1 MEYNN
6 YQEWRK
12 GNYIPTI
19 SSNIS
24 RRKFL
29 EKNWI
34 EFQELFFNY
43 DRPIELKAL
52 TDFGKRTN
60 GIVNDWFYKKIQEND
75 LVGITAYYKESKICE
90 LIRNRKLVN
99 SIQSVAEEYRT
110 KLVNNPTESELK
122 FKRMLESKNIP
133 YKYQEIIYIKDDFG
147 IIENFYI
154 VDFLVG
160 KTIIEIDGRYH
171 SVQKQMRKDNI
182 RTEKLKSMGYEVKR
196 FSNYSINRYKE

>member
-122 FKRMLESKNIP
+122 FKRML
-133 YKYQEIIYIKDDFG
+133 
-147 IIENFYI
+147 
-154 VDFLVG
+154 
-160 KTIIEIDGRYH
+160 
-171 SVQKQMRKDNI
+171 
-182 RTEKLKSMGYEVKR
+182 
-196 FSNYSINRYKE
+196 

>member
-1 MEYNN
+1 
-6 YQEWRK
+6 
-12 GNYIPTI
+12 
-19 SSNIS
+19 
-24 RRKFL
+24 
-29 EKNWI
+29 
-34 EFQELFFNY
+34 
-43 DRPIELKAL
+43 
-52 TDFGKRTN
+52 
-60 GIVNDWFYKKIQEND
+60 
-75 LVGITAYYKESKICE
+75 
-90 LIRNRKLVN
+90 
-99 SIQSVAEEYRT
+99 
-110 KLVNNPTESELK
+110 
-122 FKRMLESKNIP
+122 MLESKNIP